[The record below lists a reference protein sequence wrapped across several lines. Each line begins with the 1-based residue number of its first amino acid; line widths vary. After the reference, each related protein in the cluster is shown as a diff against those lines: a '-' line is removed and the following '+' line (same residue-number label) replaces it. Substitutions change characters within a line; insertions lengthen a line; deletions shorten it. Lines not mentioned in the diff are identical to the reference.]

1 MMSKNTEN
9 LMLLFLTVILLTK
22 FLLNLFSMLS
32 ISESKVSKMIFQTML
47 LKLSINN
54 SKLGTKP
61 NKASILLK
69 VLTL

>member
-1 MMSKNTEN
+1 MSKNTEN

-22 FLLNLFSMLS
+22 FLLNLVSMLS

-47 LKLSINN
+47 LKLLTNN

-61 NKASILLK
+61 NKDSILLK

>member
-1 MMSKNTEN
+1 MSKNTEN
-9 LMLLFLTVILLTK
+9 LMLLFLTVIQLTK

-61 NKASILLK
+61 NKDSILLK